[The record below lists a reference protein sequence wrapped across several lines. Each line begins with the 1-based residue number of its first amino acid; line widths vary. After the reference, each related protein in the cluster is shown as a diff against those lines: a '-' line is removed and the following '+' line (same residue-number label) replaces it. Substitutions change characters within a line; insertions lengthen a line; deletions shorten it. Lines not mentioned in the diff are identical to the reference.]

1 MTATR
6 TEAGI
11 AVGGVVAAG
20 PSWSGSS
27 GGMGVLDTC
36 PASQITRVT
45 RPRRVGRPAGPGV
58 RTRGTLPGAA
68 GGTGLAGKRNSTD
81 VTQTRGRRRAARR
94 AAAAVAVPVLAVVL
108 TACGGAGAAE
118 SSPPSAVGTAASDSA
133 KAAAQPVSDQPFG
146 TGCGDIPAAG
156 EGSFAGMADDPVGSA
171 MGHNPAL
178 RNLSSALRAAHLGE
192 PLDSQQD
199 ITVLAPANAAFG
211 ALPRDALAAL
221 MADTP
226 RLTALLTHH
235 VLQGRLTPD
244 RLPGTH
250 TTLNNDQLTI
260 DVSPE
265 AFTVAARGTVLGK
278 APARVICGNLQTA
291 NATIYIV
298 DQVLTPPA
306 A

>member
-1 MTATR
+1 
-6 TEAGI
+6 
-11 AVGGVVAAG
+11 
-20 PSWSGSS
+20 
-27 GGMGVLDTC
+27 
-36 PASQITRVT
+36 
-45 RPRRVGRPAGPGV
+45 
-58 RTRGTLPGAA
+58 
-68 GGTGLAGKRNSTD
+68 
-81 VTQTRGRRRAARR
+81 
-94 AAAAVAVPVLAVVL
+94 VLAALL
-108 TACGGAGAAE
+108 TGCGGAGPVQ
-118 SSPPSAVGTAASDSA
+118 SSPPSAAETPATDPSE
-133 KAAAQPVSDQPFG
+133 AAAQPMSDQPFG
-146 TGCGDIPAAG
+146 TGCGEIPAAG

-192 PLDSQQD
+192 PLDNQQD

-211 ALPRDALAAL
+211 AVPRDALAAL

-235 VLQGRLTPD
+235 VIQGRLSPD

-250 TTLNNDQLTI
+250 TTLNNDELTI

-265 AFTVAARGTVLGK
+265 AFTVAAGGTVLG
-278 APARVICGNLQTA
+278 AGPARVICGNLQTA